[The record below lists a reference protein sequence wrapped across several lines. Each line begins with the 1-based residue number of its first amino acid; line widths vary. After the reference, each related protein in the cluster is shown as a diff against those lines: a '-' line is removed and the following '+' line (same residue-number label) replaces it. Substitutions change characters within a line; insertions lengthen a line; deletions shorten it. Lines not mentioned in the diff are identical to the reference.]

1 MICALP
7 SGIRRR
13 RTISA
18 TVPTLWICSGCTS
31 SISASRW
38 ATSTMRWRSSAIA
51 ALIAATDFSR
61 PTPSGT
67 TSFGKTTASRSG
79 TRPLVESSSFRPSFW
94 SSVSFRGSDGRGSR
108 LTEYAYLEAR
118 AFVSVAFWSRIGSVR
133 GLVIFGREVR
143 QLAHQV
149 LHQIG
154 GVAHVKKELY
164 ACEVHATN
172 LCQVP
177 DHSYTLQVVIVVQA
191 DVRLGPD
198 RFEQALFL
206 VDPQRPRMTA
216 SEPSRDGDDVDGSVA
231 ACHELLYKTYQYRC
245 QEICP

>member
-7 SGIRRR
+7 SGIRSR

-67 TSFGKTTASRSG
+67 TSFGKTTASRRG
-79 TRPLVESSSFRPSFW
+79 TTGRSLGYAPVGGVVFVSSVIW
-94 SSVSFRGSDGRGSR
+94 SSVSFRGSGREGCR

-118 AFVSVAFWSRIGSVR
+118 AFVSVAFWSLIGSVR
-133 GLVIFGREVR
+133 GLVIVGREVR
-143 QLAHQV
+143 ELAHQV

-164 ACEVHATN
+164 AREVHATN

-177 DHSYTLQVVIVVQA
+177 DHSYTLQVVIGVQA
-191 DVRLGPD
+191 DVSLGPD
-198 RFEQALFL
+198 RFEQAFLL
-206 VDPQRPRMTA
+206 VD
-216 SEPSRDGDDVDGSVA
+216 
-231 ACHELLYKTYQYRC
+231 
-245 QEICP
+245 

>member
-38 ATSTMRWRSSAIA
+38 AR
-51 ALIAATDFSR
+51 
-61 PTPSGT
+61 GT
-67 TSFGKTTASRSG
+67 TSFGKTTASRRG
-79 TRPLVESSSFRPSFW
+79 TTGRSLGYAPVGGVVFV
-94 SSVSFRGSDGRGSR
+94 SSVILVLCFFSRFGWRGSR

-143 QLAHQV
+143 QLAHQ
-149 LHQIG
+149 
-154 GVAHVKKELY
+154 
-164 ACEVHATN
+164 
-172 LCQVP
+172 
-177 DHSYTLQVVIVVQA
+177 
-191 DVRLGPD
+191 
-198 RFEQALFL
+198 
-206 VDPQRPRMTA
+206 
-216 SEPSRDGDDVDGSVA
+216 
-231 ACHELLYKTYQYRC
+231 
-245 QEICP
+245 